1 MKSNSHLGRKTTYL
15 RMPQRN
21 EKGHI
26 YRTTKSALTWNIQVN
41 IQEKEKCFLMKSGSL
56 LIVDNG
62 AGNSALLSQFKANIK
77 VNVNVHEHYVL
88 I

>member
-1 MKSNSHLGRKTTYL
+1 MDVTIFY
-15 RMPQRN
+15 
-21 EKGHI
+21 
-26 YRTTKSALTWNIQVN
+26 IQH
-41 IQEKEKCFLMKSGSL
+41 QEYYFLEKSGSL

-62 AGNSALLSQFKANIK
+62 ASDSALLSRFKANIK

>member
-1 MKSNSHLGRKTTYL
+1 MTIL
-15 RMPQRN
+15 
-21 EKGHI
+21 
-26 YRTTKSALTWNIQVN
+26 N
-41 IQEKEKCFLMKSGSL
+41 IQEKEKYFLMKSGSL

-62 AGNSALLSQFKANIK
+62 AGNSALLSQFKVNIK